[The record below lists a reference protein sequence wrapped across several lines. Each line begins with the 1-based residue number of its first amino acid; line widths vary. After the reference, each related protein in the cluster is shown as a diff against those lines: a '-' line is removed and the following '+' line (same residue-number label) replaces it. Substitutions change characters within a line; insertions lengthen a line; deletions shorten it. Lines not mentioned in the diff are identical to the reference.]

1 MDTHNMLNDIAFHN
15 LRTLRKYINHLTDD
29 RYILISRNYEDGAEI
44 QLDFKEEV
52 SRMYSAPTHLEIAP
66 IIYFTFNQVIN
77 CLRTRHSEF
86 NDHTQT
92 QIEGLHS
99 LLDTAHCA
107 IGELINDLPNPDKT
121 TILRNYSED
130 IGLKLDKIYE
140 RNVQM
145 TCCRYVFEPVY
156 NVFYNKLYDGIKYVF
171 NGR

>member
-1 MDTHNMLNDIAFHN
+1 MLFNIALHN
-15 LRTLRKYINHLTDD
+15 LHSLKKYINHLSDQKYIIISHRKTDC
-29 RYILISRNYEDGAEI
+29 AEI
-44 QLDFKEEV
+44 KLDFTDEP
-52 SRMYSAPTHLEIAP
+52 SRIYQAPTHLEIAP